1 MPSIILKILT
11 GPQEGAEVELT
22 AGRSATI
29 GSGFQCDIA
38 LVDAMLASEQGT
50 FLVQESGVQFTAA
63 ADGVHLG
70 EEPVA
75 AGSTVEVPLYTAL
88 TLGGTRV
95 ALGAAGETWP
105 AITWPELS
113 ALKPPEPVPAAP
125 ETPDGQDEAADVP
138 PTEAASEGEPPPAAE
153 EEKAEEP
160 PLWRA
165 YVERYLVWGILALVV
180 LILAL
185 GVGCVFW
192 CYSAPPR
199 DIETVLKAR
208 RREAL
213 EKLMAAHGLTL
224 QDGVLSG
231 NLKEARVRLDI
242 ERFVYTEFP
251 GEIQPD
257 LTDDQTLRESL
268 AQVLEGLGSG
278 LIVVDG
284 VVDRNATVHGIV
296 PSKEVW
302 ENDLAHIRQDVPKLK
317 EVRAKFVVCV
327 DETLIRMRN
336 VLRLFPAFGN
346 VAVSWKNNQFV
357 FEGVVAEGSRKD
369 FLEMLTEVGKNLPRN
384 AVLVNAVKWRV
395 AAPTAAGAIPGASGV
410 DGLPITGVI
419 FQPFTC
425 LQMQDGTR
433 VFEGGAIGDFSVE
446 KITPDEVVF
455 RQGSNRVT
463 WRP

>member
-1 MPSIILKILT
+1 MSSFILKILT

-22 AGRSATI
+22 AGRSATV

-38 LVDAMLASEQGT
+38 LVDAMLAPEQGT
-50 FLVQESGVQFTAA
+50 FVVQEAGVQFTAT

-75 AGSTVEVPLYTAL
+75 AGKTVEVPLYTAL

-95 ALGAAGETWP
+95 ALGKPGETWP
-105 AITWPELS
+105 PITWPELS
-113 ALKPPEPVPAAP
+113 ALKPAEVVPTTPEEEPSAEPAEGVPA
-125 ETPDGQDEAADVP
+125 
-138 PTEAASEGEPPPAAE
+138 PAAE
-153 EEKAEEP
+153 EPPAPTEKSARG
-160 PLWRA
+160 RA
-165 YVERYLVWGILALVV
+165 TRYLVWALLALVV
-180 LILAL
+180 LLLAL

-192 CYSAPPR
+192 RFSAPPR
-199 DIETVLKAR
+199 DIAKVLKAQ
-208 RREAL
+208 RREQL
-213 EKLMAAHGLTL
+213 EKLMETHGLTL
-224 QDGVLSG
+224 KDGVLAG
-231 NLKEARVRLDI
+231 NLKEARTRLDI

-251 GEIQPD
+251 GEIQPE

-268 AQVLEGLGSG
+268 SQVLEGLGSG

-284 VVDRNATVHGIV
+284 VTDCRATVHGLV
-296 PSKEVW
+296 PTKEVW
-302 ENDLAHIRQDVPKLK
+302 ANDLEHIRQDVPKLK

-357 FEGVVAEGSRKD
+357 FEGVVEEGSRKD

-395 AAPTAAGAIPGASGV
+395 ASPSAAVAGTPGAAPDV

-425 LQMQDGTR
+425 LQLKDGTR
-433 VFEGGAIGDFSVE
+433 VFEGGAIGDFLVE
-446 KITPDEVVF
+446 KITPDEVIF
-455 RQGSNRVT
+455 RQGGRKVT